1 MRLICCFGVLLFLLA
16 SSCGADS
23 LDKEAAL
30 QKIAEERL
38 GRLRANIL
46 QNCREEV
53 LEIANKRADSLLLDR
68 ASRLRRLA
76 GRPPK
81 PVRPGE
87 PPPKELSAELPLRP
101 LFPYEIR
108 FDSLLRKQ
116 LTRDSLMRDSLL
128 ATDTLLC
135 PDCAALMANGLHAEL
150 PTDSL
155 RQMSVLEV
163 FCLLDALQ
171 EECLDNYAYQTAY
184 ANHFYRLLLHR
195 PRAVELGM
203 EALNRPL
210 DSLDVYFPRIP
221 ASAIEQGLLDSL
233 NMLKKDQQF
242 SPVTELYLNER
253 G

>member
-1 MRLICCFGVLLFLLA
+1 MRLIYCLGVLLYLLA

-87 PPPKELSAELPLRP
+87 PPLRELSAELPLRP

-108 FDSLLRKQ
+108 FDSLLRQQ
-116 LTRDSLMRDSLL
+116 LTRDSLLRDSLL
-128 ATDTLLC
+128 AIDTLLC
-135 PDCAALMANGLHAEL
+135 ADCISIMANGLSAGV

-155 RQMSVLEV
+155 RQMSVLEIY
-163 FCLLDALQ
+163 CLLDAFQ
-171 EECLDNYAYQTAY
+171 GECLDNYAYQTAY

-195 PRAVELGM
+195 SRAVELGM

-210 DSLDVYFPRIP
+210 DSLGIYFPQMP

-233 NMLKKDQQF
+233 NMLKRDQQF
-242 SPVTELYLNER
+242 SPVTERYLNKS